1 MVLPVETI
9 DEGGEWWLPQ
19 APDRKVSGWLT
30 FTVDDGARL
39 RLVGSFRDLWDEGVR
54 RDDDSTAMTVD
65 SLEQAGS
72 YPRILG
78 QIGHKP
84 FTLEGCFRTRLNRNL
99 FGGLPAETIHVDR
112 MYRGV
117 WYEADE
123 DACGDRIDVN
133 MAHLVHWIR
142 PAALDEDWRPPMDDG
157 NQSEEPVIKLAAND
171 VPSIVLERPSGTMR
185 LFQALAV
192 KGDGIASRSITQ
204 DFVARFDAEDVQPW
218 RELIGAVSELQDVV
232 SLAMDRVA
240 CIEAVSLFHPDLVD
254 ERPNGPPYRLSI
266 EMFARWADRA
276 AWVEP
281 KDLTP
286 HDVLFHYHVIGADGL
301 GQLLDAA
308 TRYRAELRRVIATR
322 REGRMYN
329 SDRLLNRCAALE
341 SFDRQRREPSQC
353 SFEDRITACI
363 KLAGEP
369 FERIV
374 NDTETWFRVLRQ
386 RRNHVAHH
394 LENDDEDDGFTD
406 LVMADS
412 TYFLFALCFLREAPM
427 PSKVFDLVEDNRRVD
442 WLRRQLLEVLNKRS
456 R

>member
-1 MVLPVETI
+1 VETI
-9 DEGGEWWLPQ
+9 DEGGEWWLPE

-39 RLVGSFRDLWDEGVR
+39 RLVGSFRDAWDEGVR

-65 SLEQAGS
+65 SLEQGGS

-78 QIGHKP
+78 QIGRKP
-84 FTLEGCFRTRLNRNL
+84 FTLEGCFRTRLQRNL
-99 FGGLPAETIHVDR
+99 FGGLAAETIHVDR
-112 MYRGV
+112 IYRGV

-123 DACGDRIDVN
+123 VACGDRLALN

-142 PAALDEDWRPPMDDG
+142 PRALDTDWPPPVKEG
-157 NQSEEPVIKLAAND
+157 NRSGEPVITLAANEA
-171 VPSIVLERPSGTMR
+171 PSIVLKRRGGTLK
-185 LFQALAV
+185 LFQALSV
-192 KGDGIASRSITQ
+192 EGDAIALRSITQ
-204 DFVARFDAEDVQPW
+204 DFVARFDAKDVRPW
-218 RELIGAVSELQDVV
+218 RELIGAVGELQDVV

-240 CIEAVSLFHPDLVD
+240 CIEAVTLFHPDLID
-254 ERPNGPPYRLSI
+254 ERPTGPPDRLPI

-276 AWVEP
+276 AWVDP
-281 KDLTP
+281 KDLTSR
-286 HDVLFHYHVIGADGL
+286 DVLFHYDVIGADGL

-308 TRYRAELRRVIATR
+308 GRYRAELRRVIATR

-341 SFDRQRREPSQC
+341 SFDRQRREAKKGR
-353 SFEDRITACI
+353 FRERITACTN
-363 KLAGEP
+363 LAGEP

-374 NDTETWFRVLRQ
+374 NDTDTWFRVLKQ

-412 TYFLFALCFLREAPM
+412 TYFLFALCFLREAGM
-427 PSKVFDLVEDNRRVD
+427 PSRVFDLVEDNRRVD
-442 WLRRQLLEVLNKRS
+442 WLRRRLPGVLSKRS
-456 R
+456 H